1 MVLMSVMS
9 ASSQS
14 SCHQAASTRLRYWSR
29 WCSSSCSG
37 NIASHSAASWLPASR
52 VNGRGFCRSRAETGS
67 EDVAAAVVGGEHRG
81 QHQAPGQQGDG
92 AAGSA
97 GDMAAGIDIVL
108 SHRENV

>member
-37 NIASHSAASWLPASR
+37 NIASHSAASWLTEPR
-52 VNGRGFCRSRAETGS
+52 TG
-67 EDVAAAVVGGEHRG
+67 ARF
-81 QHQAPGQQGDG
+81 
-92 AAGSA
+92 
-97 GDMAAGIDIVL
+97 L
-108 SHRENV
+108 

>member
-1 MVLMSVMS
+1 MVPVSVMS

-14 SCHQAASTRLRYWSR
+14 SCHRAASARLRCWSR
-29 WCSSSCSG
+29 WCSSSG

-97 GDMAAGIDIVL
+97 GDMAGGIDIVL

>member
-1 MVLMSVMS
+1 MVPVSVMS

-14 SCHQAASTRLRYWSR
+14 SCHRAASARLRCWSR
-29 WCSSSCSG
+29 WCSSSG

-67 EDVAAAVVGGEHRG
+67 EDVAAAVVGGEH
-81 QHQAPGQQGDG
+81 QAPGQQDDG
-92 AAGSA
+92 AAGIA

>member
-1 MVLMSVMS
+1 M
-9 ASSQS
+9 
-14 SCHQAASTRLRYWSR
+14 
-29 WCSSSCSG
+29 
-37 NIASHSAASWLPASR
+37 
-52 VNGRGFCRSRAETGS
+52 
-67 EDVAAAVVGGEHRG
+67 AAAVVGGEHRG